1 MYIFNKITVVPQLP
15 EKIRRLEEI
24 SYNLWWS
31 WNTEFLKL
39 FQIIDVDL
47 WEKCKKNPIKFLKL
61 IDQAKLEKYANDE
74 TFLKKYNAIVENYD
88 GYMNSKDTW
97 FAKNHPENKND
108 MIAYF
113 SAEYGLDEILPIY
126 SGGLGILSGDH
137 IKSASDLDIPFVAV
151 GMLYKYGYFDQR
163 VDSDGQQI
171 NQYHLADINNL
182 PILPVKD
189 STGSDL
195 IIDIDLEDR
204 RLYLKIWKIIVGRK
218 ELYLMDSDIERND
231 PDYRELT
238 LHLYGGDRLMRIRQE
253 IILGMAGVKLLKILN
268 FNPTVYHMNEGHSA
282 FLTIQLFCRFLTF

>member
-15 EKIRRLEEI
+15 EKIRSLEEI

-61 IDQAKLEKYANDE
+61 VDQSKLEKYANDE
-74 TFLKKYNAIVENYD
+74 TFLKKYNSIVSDFD

-97 FAKNHPENKND
+97 FAKNYPNNKND
-108 MIAYF
+108 LIAYF

-151 GMLYKYGYFDQR
+151 GMLYKYGYFLCLR
-163 VDSDGQQI
+163 
-171 NQYHLADINNL
+171 ADIPGRDRFAVL
-182 PILPVKD
+182 YHSGQGQVAGT
-189 STGSDL
+189 SG
-195 IIDIDLEDR
+195 R
-204 RLYLKIWKIIVGRK
+204 RL
-218 ELYLMDSDIERND
+218 
-231 PDYRELT
+231 
-238 LHLYGGDRLMRIRQE
+238 
-253 IILGMAGVKLLKILN
+253 
-268 FNPTVYHMNEGHSA
+268 SA
-282 FLTIQLFCRFLTF
+282 L